1 MKKSVRNLAE
11 IHWKTAQKLSP
22 HLARFRAC
30 LALAKPPQEPSLPPT

>member
-1 MKKSVRNLAE
+1 MKKYVRNLAE

-22 HLARFRAC
+22 HLARFRAY